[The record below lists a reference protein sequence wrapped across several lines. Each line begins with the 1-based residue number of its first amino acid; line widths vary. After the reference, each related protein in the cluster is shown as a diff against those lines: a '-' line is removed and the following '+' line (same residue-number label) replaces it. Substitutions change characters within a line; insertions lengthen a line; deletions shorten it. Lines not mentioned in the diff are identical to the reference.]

1 MPAERDMIDLT
12 TLTTVG
18 IAFWVIAASPGPA
31 NISNAAIAMRYG
43 RRASIVYGLGL
54 SVALVF
60 WGLLAATGMGA
71 VLQSSVWLLSVLKL
85 AGGGYLLWLAWQSG
99 RSAIRPDTIKEVET
113 GAGRWFW
120 RGVILN
126 LSNPKSVIAWM
137 AALSMGLNPSDTAL
151 SVVLTTLVCV
161 AVAFFNNLSY
171 SLVFSLGGMMAIYR
185 RCRRWIDGASAALFA
200 TGGLALIRSGLSR

>member
-1 MPAERDMIDLT
+1 MFDLT
-12 TLTTVG
+12 TLITVG
-18 IAFWVIAASPGPA
+18 VAFWVIAASPGPA

-60 WGLLAATGMGA
+60 WGVLAATGMGA
-71 VLQSSVWLLSVLKL
+71 VLQASAWLLAMLKL
-85 AGGGYLLWLAWQSG
+85 LGGAYLLYLAWQSG
-99 RSAIRPDTIKEVET
+99 RSALRASDADVAQI

-120 RGVILN
+120 RGVVLN

-137 AALSMGLNPSDTAL
+137 AALSMGLDPNDT
-151 SVVLTTLVCV
+151 VVAVLVTTLVCV
-161 AVAFFNNLSY
+161 AVAFLNNLSY
-171 SLVFSLGGMMAIYR
+171 SLVFSMGGMMAVYR

-200 TGGLALIRSGLSR
+200 SGGLALIRSAASK

>member
-1 MPAERDMIDLT
+1 MVDTT
-12 TLTTVG
+12 TLIAVG
-18 IAFWVIAASPGPA
+18 VAFWVIAASPGPA

-60 WGLLAATGMGA
+60 WGVLAATGMGA
-71 VLQSSVWLLSVLKL
+71 MLQASAWLLMGLKL
-85 AGGGYLLWLAWQSG
+85 LGGGYLFWLAWQSG
-99 RSAIRPDTIKEVET
+99 CSALKAGDTELAEI

-137 AALSMGLNPSDTAL
+137 AALSLGLNPSDTAV
-151 SVVLTTLVCV
+151 SVLVTTLVCV
-161 AVAFFNNLSY
+161 VVAFLNNLSY
-171 SLVFSLGGMMAIYR
+171 SLVFSMGGMMALYR
-185 RCRRWIDGASAALFA
+185 RGRRWIEGATAALFA
-200 TGGLALIRSGLSR
+200 TGGLALIRSAVSK